1 VCAPQTIALIC
12 TGLVHDARIGTTAEL
27 LGHSLQRSQVSHVTR
42 FEDRL
47 EDNRIMATTTADPM
61 IVSDVRRKHEQQAA
75 EIALK
80 QSDMILESFEHAKQE
95 ISELK
100 KNLDEKDRMLV
111 LLQKKSLLLESS
123 AVLLKKELHAANL
136 QCSLRED
143 ELTRAEIRE
152 KTLQNDVSSTE
163 RERSRLLL
171 ENVDLHREL
180 KMLRDELQEWERSAR
195 ENDPAPLSTAP
206 PPSMSSALSVDANAH
221 VVPVAEP
228 NSVAIEIQAHVT
240 KCRELI
246 ALSQRRTAENHLTKP
261 QVLTGEDE
269 SATTLGLILD
279 ERHDK
284 IRIDRVLVGGP
295 AFKSKKLKGDD
306 CIILIDGKNV
316 KEKDIKSALLGP
328 AGTQVTLLIEKPIT
342 GKTEEVVLERTL
354 KSLFANECKM
364 FDLFTKIESRF
375 NEHKDPVGVKHTE
388 EALKLWE
395 IMSEEVREHDERCA
409 FFPSQHHSL
418 PCIRHQ
424 QMQMHA

>member
-1 VCAPQTIALIC
+1 MV
-12 TGLVHDARIGTTAEL
+12 
-27 LGHSLQRSQVSHVTR
+27 
-42 FEDRL
+42 
-47 EDNRIMATTTADPM
+47 TTTTDPM
-61 IVSDVRRKHEQQAA
+61 IVSDVRRKHEQEAA

-80 QSDMILESFEHAKQE
+80 QADMILDDFEHAKLE

-100 KNLDEKDRMLV
+100 KDLDEKDRMLV
-111 LLQKKSLLLESS
+111 LLQEKCLFLESS
-123 AVLLKKELHAANL
+123 AALLKKELHAANL
-136 QCSLRED
+136 QCAFKED

-171 ENVDLHREL
+171 ENADLHREL
-180 KMLRDELQEWERSAR
+180 KMFREERQEWERSAR
-195 ENDPAPLSTAP
+195 ENVPAPPSTVP
-206 PPSMSSALSVDANAH
+206 PPSMSSALSVDAKAH

-228 NSVAIEIQAHVT
+228 NSVAIEIRAHVT

-246 ALSQRRTAENHLTKP
+246 ALSQRRTAEDHLNKH
-261 QVLTGEDE
+261 QMLTGEDE

-284 IRIDRVLVGGP
+284 IRIDRVIVGGP
-295 AFKSKKLKGDD
+295 AFKCKKLKGDD
-306 CIILIDGKNV
+306 CILLIDGKNV
-316 KEKDIKSALLGP
+316 KGKDIKSALLGP
-328 AGTQVTLLIEKPIT
+328 AGTQVTLLIEKTIT

-375 NEHKDPVGVKHTE
+375 NEHKDPVGVKHTG

-395 IMSEEVREHDERCA
+395 IMSEEVREHDERYVP
-409 FFPSQHHSL
+409 FFPSLNITPFSV
-418 PCIRHQ
+418 
-424 QMQMHA
+424 